1 MKISIV
7 DDHQMFVDGLASIIS
22 QFPDVEL
29 VFTANNGKEFLKKL
43 EWEAA
48 PDLVLMD
55 INMPEMNGLELTE
68 ALIESHPKMGIL
80 VLSMLDDGKQI
91 KKMIDLGVKGY
102 ILKNTGRD
110 ELYKAMMCV
119 FRGESYFSKAIG
131 ENVLG
136 EMVKTKSRE
145 NEQQVKLSVREKE
158 VLRLVAKGW
167 TSQQIADE
175 LFLARLT
182 IETHRKNIKLKLGIK
197 STAALVKYAIDQM
210 LI

>member
-1 MKISIV
+1 M
-7 DDHQMFVDGLASIIS
+7 
-22 QFPDVEL
+22 
-29 VFTANNGKEFLKKL
+29 
-43 EWEAA
+43 
-48 PDLVLMD
+48 
-55 INMPEMNGLELTE
+55 
-68 ALIESHPKMGIL
+68 
-80 VLSMLDDGKQI
+80 
-91 KKMIDLGVKGY
+91 
-102 ILKNTGRD
+102 
-110 ELYKAMMCV
+110 
-119 FRGESYFSKAIG
+119 
-131 ENVLG
+131 
-136 EMVKTKSRE
+136 KTKSRE

>member
-7 DDHQMFVDGLASIIS
+7 DDHQMFVDGLVSIIS
-22 QFPDVEL
+22 QFPDVNL
-29 VFTANNGKEFLKKL
+29 VFTANNGKEFLNKL
-43 EWEAA
+43 QYEVA

-55 INMPEMNGLELTE
+55 INMPEMNGLELAEVLMTK
-68 ALIESHPKMGIL
+68 HPKMGIL
-80 VLSMLDDGKQI
+80 VLSMLDNGQQI

-119 FRGESYFSKAIG
+119 FRGESYFSKAVS

-136 EMVKTKSRE
+136 AMVQVRNRE
-145 NEQQVKLSVREKE
+145 NQQEVKLSQREKE
-158 VLRLVAKGW
+158 VLRLIAQGK
-167 TSQQIADE
+167 TSQQIADD

-182 IETHRKNIKLKLGIK
+182 VETHRKNIKRKLGIK
-197 STAALVKYAIDQM
+197 STAALVKYAMDQM